1 MKKAALAPAAPLPPA
16 MPSSRPAALALGRWA
31 AAQLFAAALIAALFT
46 WIAGMPPKA
55 EPKPAAAAKKTR
67 GQISV
72 PPMGQGGGRGTAGP
86 SLAEGGSGRAPA
98 FRLASLDGKESSLA
112 DYQGKVVVLDFWA
125 TWCGPCRAQAEILDE
140 MHGSLPQNVVFL
152 GINVGEDKKTVERYA
167 SRSPFP
173 YPTLLDQSQQVAA
186 QYGAQGLPTLVVI
199 GPKGDVVFHN
209 VGVTSAGR
217 LAKAIEDAAA
227 G

>member
-86 SLAEGGSGRAPA
+86 SLA
-98 FRLASLDGKESSLA
+98 

-152 GINVGEDKKTVERYA
+152 GINVGEDKNTVARYA